1 MKLADKRAADRA
13 AHLARD
19 RNASEREGVEVI
31 GGETTATDSGEA
43 RDEGQP

>member
-1 MKLADKRAADRA
+1 MKLADKRAANKA

-19 RNASEREGVEVI
+19 RNAREREGVEVI
-31 GGETTATDSGEA
+31 GDEITATDSDEG